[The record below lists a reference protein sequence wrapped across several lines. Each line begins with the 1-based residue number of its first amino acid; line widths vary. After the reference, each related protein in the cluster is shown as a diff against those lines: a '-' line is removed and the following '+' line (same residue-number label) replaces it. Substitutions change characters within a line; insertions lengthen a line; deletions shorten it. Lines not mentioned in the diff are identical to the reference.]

1 MIENTGKQNLIDE
14 IILCRCR
21 LDQEAYLR
29 QRCGIGTFLSQHY
42 RVEKRRNLAV
52 YSIID
57 K

>member
-1 MIENTGKQNLIDE
+1 MIQNTGKQNLIDE
-14 IILCRCR
+14 IILRRCR